1 MIRPYQGVQT
11 IGAASQP
18 VFGTALTAAI
28 TPTVDPH
35 TGTNRP
41 GTTPP
46 PVIISVTSTVGI
58 LEGDSVA
65 VGPKGNFTT
74 ANRSKLDHGVVA
86 SIISATQ
93 MSVNG
98 LLQSHA
104 ATGEYVVL
112 DEVASTV
119 HIIPVSTTAQ
129 IFLGTDSTVSGTD
142 LFVFDVIAKVAS
154 TAEPTYWHQSLPA
167 GRSDSYQ
174 TSQYWLDGTQNDTFL
189 ARFTQI

>member
-1 MIRPYQGVQT
+1 
-11 IGAASQP
+11 
-18 VFGTALTAAI
+18 
-28 TPTVDPH
+28 
-35 TGTNRP
+35 
-41 GTTPP
+41 
-46 PVIISVTSTVGI
+46 
-58 LEGDSVA
+58 
-65 VGPKGNFTT
+65 
-74 ANRSKLDHGVVA
+74 
-86 SIISATQ
+86 

-119 HIIPVSTTAQ
+119 HIIPVATTAQ

-154 TAEPTYWHQSLPA
+154 TAEPTYWHDSPPTNN
-167 GRSDSYQ
+167 SDSYQ
-174 TSQYWLDGTQNDTFL
+174 TSQYWLEGTQNDTFL